1 MSFQYWK
8 PYIPVAKLRDQ
19 ASRKAAKLKKNGR
32 KLSPVAIEG
41 RSIAK
46 TFWGHAWCRHIESF
60 SDYETRLPRGRAY
73 VRNGA
78 VLDLQIT
85 KGVIAALVMGSSCY
99 ELNFTIKPLDPLRW
113 AEIKRQ
119 CAGRIDSLV
128 ELLQGRF
135 SDAVMRVITDGESG
149 LFPSLQEIQK
159 TCSCPDWADLCKHL
173 AAALYGIGTRLDQE
187 PELLFL
193 LRGVDPSEL
202 LERTSAEVIHAGSSS
217 LNSEDLA
224 DVFGIEIAPVEL
236 KTQAKDA
243 VLHISAKKAS
253 AVRVETGI
261 PPIKR
266 RLKKPSKLKRDPDD
280 ASRSDPGIAPAVL
293 TKKRRKKTFLKKKS
307 SSPKKASPIF

>member
-1 MSFQYWK
+1 M
-8 PYIPVAKLRDQ
+8 
-19 ASRKAAKLKKNGR
+19 
-32 KLSPVAIEG
+32 
-41 RSIAK
+41 
-46 TFWGHAWCRHIESF
+46 
-60 SDYETRLPRGRAY
+60 
-73 VRNGA
+73 
-78 VLDLQIT
+78 
-85 KGVIAALVMGSSCY
+85 
-99 ELNFTIKPLDPLRW
+99 
-113 AEIKRQ
+113 
-119 CAGRIDSLV
+119 
-128 ELLQGRF
+128 
-135 SDAVMRVITDGESG
+135 
-149 LFPSLQEIQK
+149 
-159 TCSCPDWADLCKHL
+159 
-173 AAALYGIGTRLDQE
+173 
-187 PELLFL
+187 
-193 LRGVDPSEL
+193 
-202 LERTSAEVIHAGSSS
+202 IHAGSSS